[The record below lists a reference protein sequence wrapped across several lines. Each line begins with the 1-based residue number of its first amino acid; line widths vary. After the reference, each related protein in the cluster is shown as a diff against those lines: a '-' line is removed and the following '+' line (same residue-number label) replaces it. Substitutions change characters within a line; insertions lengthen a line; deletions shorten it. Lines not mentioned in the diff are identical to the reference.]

1 MRPDDHVIVI
11 AGATGDLAK
20 RKLLP
25 GLCHLDAAGLL
36 PENYRIIGSAP
47 SSEAMSDE
55 QFREHARDSIEKF
68 GNRDATGDQWDAFE
82 QRLSFASADGDDAT
96 PLVNAVDEAEKQLGG
111 NVRRLF
117 HLAIPPVAFGS
128 MVTMLGASGLAKDA
142 RVIIEKPFGTDLAS
156 AKALNETVHSVFDE
170 SRVFRIDHYLGKET
184 VDNLLAFRFA
194 NGLFEPIWSR
204 EYIDNVQI
212 DVPEALSIE
221 GRAAFYEKT
230 GCFRDMV
237 VTHLFQ
243 VLGFLAME
251 EPASL
256 EAGPL
261 RDAKHDVF
269 GALRPLDPA
278 RVVRGQYDGYR
289 DAEGVAPDSDTE
301 TFVAVEAH
309 IDNPRW
315 RGVPFF
321 LRAGKSLA
329 QGAHSITLELK
340 RPGTSIFG
348 ELPRKPHNAITFDLG
363 EPGAIEATILAKKP
377 GPDMHLGT
385 GSMTFRYQDSF
396 AVSNDLEGYE
406 RLILDAM
413 LGNQTLFTRAD
424 SIERLWEIA
433 TPLVEHPEPVQ
444 PYAQGSWGPDA
455 ADELVAPS
463 HWHVSEYGAPAA

>member
-1 MRPDDHVIVI
+1 VRPDDHVIVI

-20 RKLLP
+20 RKLIP
-25 GLCHLDAAGLL
+25 GLYHLDQAGLL
-36 PENYRIIGSAP
+36 PEQYRIIGSAP
-47 SSEAMSDE
+47 GSEAMSDE
-55 QFREHARDSIEKF
+55 DFRTHARDAVDEF
-68 GNRDATGDQWDAFE
+68 GNKDAKGPAWDAFE
-82 QRLSFASADGDDAT
+82 ARVSFAAADSDDPS
-96 PLVNAVDEAEKQLGG
+96 PLVKAVDEAETQLGE

-117 HLAIPPVAFGS
+117 HLAIPPVAFPS
-128 MVTMLGASGLAKDA
+128 MVTMLGDAGLSKDA
-142 RVIIEKPFGTDLAS
+142 RVIIEKPFGTDLES
-156 AKALNETVHSVFDE
+156 AKALNATVHEVFDE
-170 SRVFRIDHYLGKET
+170 AHVFRIDHYLGKET

-194 NGLFEPIWSR
+194 NGLFEPIWNR
-204 EYIDNVQI
+204 EYIENVQI

-251 EPASL
+251 EPATL
-256 EAGPL
+256 EANTL

-269 GALRPLDPA
+269 DALRPLVPD

-289 DAEGVAPDSDTE
+289 QADGVAPESDTE

-309 IDNPRW
+309 IDNARW
-315 RGVPFF
+315 RGVPFY
-321 LRAGKSLA
+321 LRAGKSLKE
-329 QGAHSITLELK
+329 GAHSITLELK
-340 RPGTSIFG
+340 RPGTSVFG

-363 EPGAIEATILAKKP
+363 EPGAIEATILAKQP

-385 GSMTFRYQDSF
+385 GAMTFRYQDSF

-424 SIERLWEIA
+424 SIERLWEVA
-433 TPLVEHPEPVQ
+433 TPLLEHPEPVQ
-444 PYAQGSWGPDA
+444 PYAQGSWGPEA

-463 HWHVSEYGAPAA
+463 HWHVSEYGAL